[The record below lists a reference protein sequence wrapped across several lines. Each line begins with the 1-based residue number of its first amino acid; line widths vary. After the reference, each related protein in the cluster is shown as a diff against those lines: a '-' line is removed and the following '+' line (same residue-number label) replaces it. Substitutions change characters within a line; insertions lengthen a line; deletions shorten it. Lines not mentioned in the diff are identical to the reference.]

1 MILADKIIEERKK
14 LGLSQEEL
22 ADKLAVSRQ
31 AVSKW
36 ENAQSIPDLQKI
48 VAMSQLFS
56 VSTDYLLKDEMET
69 AVVTECGADEDREVR
84 RVNME
89 EANDFLSA
97 MEQQG
102 RTVALGVML
111 CIFSLVLI
119 VFLAGLSQAKI
130 AGITETTAC
139 AVGLAASLLLIA
151 AAVYLFIQNASRT
164 ERFKYLEK
172 EVFETAYGVSG
183 LVKEKKAAFEPV
195 YTRYLSLGIV
205 LCLLSPLPLLV
216 GAVIYERSEL
226 LAVSLA
232 ALLLCIV
239 SLGVYMIVRVST
251 VKESFR
257 ILLQEGEYNKADK
270 KNPVAGTVNTIYWGL
285 ALTVYLAW
293 SFITMDWGY
302 TWIVWPIAGV
312 LCAPVIM
319 AAKLIG
325 DRNR

>member
-1 MILADKIIEERKK
+1 M
-14 LGLSQEEL
+14 
-22 ADKLAVSRQ
+22 
-31 AVSKW
+31 
-36 ENAQSIPDLQKI
+36 
-48 VAMSQLFS
+48 
-56 VSTDYLLKDEMET
+56 
-69 AVVTECGADEDREVR
+69 
-84 RVNME
+84 
-89 EANDFLSA
+89 
-97 MEQQG
+97 
-102 RTVALGVML
+102 
-111 CIFSLVLI
+111 
-119 VFLAGLSQAKI
+119 
-130 AGITETTAC
+130 
-139 AVGLAASLLLIA
+139 
-151 AAVYLFIQNASRT
+151 
-164 ERFKYLEK
+164 
-172 EVFETAYGVSG
+172 
-183 LVKEKKAAFEPV
+183 
-195 YTRYLSLGIV
+195 
-205 LCLLSPLPLLV
+205 

-319 AAKLIG
+319 TAKLIA